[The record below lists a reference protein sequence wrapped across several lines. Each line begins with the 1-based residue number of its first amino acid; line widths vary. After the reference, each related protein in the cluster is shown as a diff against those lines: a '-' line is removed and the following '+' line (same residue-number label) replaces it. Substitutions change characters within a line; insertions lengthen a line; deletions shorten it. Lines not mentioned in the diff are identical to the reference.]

1 MDDSPIQTAL
11 CVVGHPIGG
20 NPTQFVALRALAAL
34 GLEWQFVSFD
44 VATED
49 IQRALAGIDSLGFC
63 GAIIASPHQTHV
75 AAILASIRGE
85 PVQDTATVQWYDCLS
100 RDSNNTLI
108 ASNVYAESLQRA
120 IRSSVGAAEYS
131 LDQCLLVG
139 DHAKLSG
146 LIAPFT
152 QLLPTNRLVVSAS
165 NLAIWPVLAALPE
178 TNADSSIPEPKPAHD
193 IESTPSL
200 VIWAVDTKPSK
211 KSAAKPSALTPTP
224 AFVAE
229 LLLQLHP
236 GSLLI
241 DLSGTAAAWLGVRN
255 EETKPLISVI
265 NKVELDVSQLAIAI
279 QRWTGQEP
287 NIDLMREAIEEYL
300 AI

>member
-63 GAIIASPHQTHV
+63 GAMIASPYQSQV
-75 AAILASIRGE
+75 AGFLASIRGE
-85 PVQDTATVQWYDCLS
+85 PAEDTETVQWYDCLS

-108 ASNVYAESLQRA
+108 ASNVYAESLDRA
-120 IRSSVGAAEYS
+120 IRSLLGTEHS
-131 LDQCLLVG
+131 LDQCLLIG
-139 DHAKLSG
+139 DHAKLPG

-152 QLLPTNRLVVSAS
+152 QLLPASRLVVSAS
-165 NLAIWPVLAALPE
+165 NLASWPIEATLPE
-178 TNADSSIPEPKPAHD
+178 TNTDSTIHEPKPAYD
-193 IESTPSL
+193 VEATPSL
-200 VIWAVDTKPSK
+200 IIWAVETRPTKK
-211 KSAAKPSALTPTP
+211 AVAKPSAQMPTP

-229 LLLQLHP
+229 LVLQLHP
-236 GSLLI
+236 GSLLV
-241 DLSGTAAAWLGVRN
+241 DLSGTAAAWLAVRN

-265 NKVELDVSQLAIAI
+265 SKVDLDVSQLAIAI

-287 NIDLMREAIEEYL
+287 NLDLIREAIEEYL
-300 AI
+300 EI